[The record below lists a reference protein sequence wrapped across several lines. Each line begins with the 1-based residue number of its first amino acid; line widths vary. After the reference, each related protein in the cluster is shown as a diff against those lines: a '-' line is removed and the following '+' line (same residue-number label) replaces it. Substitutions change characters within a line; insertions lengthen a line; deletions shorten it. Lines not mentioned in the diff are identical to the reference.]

1 MLTKRFAIILGAG
14 VLIVVA
20 AWLYLRPAWFSEES
34 IRASLLKQTPLG
46 SSIVEVRALGE
57 KKHWL
62 APGAP
67 AGDRIFWV
75 SGPTTQG
82 IEGAI
87 ILSGRV
93 QHDPFPYRTQ
103 VGASWLFNSS
113 NRLVAVYV
121 LRHE

>member
-1 MLTKRFAIILGAG
+1 MQIKRFALLLGAG

-20 AWLYLRPAWFSEES
+20 AWLYLRPAWFSENS

-46 SSIVEVRALGE
+46 SSIAEVRALAE

-67 AGDRIFWV
+67 VGDGIYWV
-75 SGPTTQG
+75 GGPTTQG
-82 IEGAI
+82 VEGAI
-87 ILSGRV
+87 ILSGRL

-103 VGASWLFNSS
+103 VGASWLFDSS